1 MNMTSNGKTLNY
13 KVVDLVENYNFYLH
27 PSLNKK
33 VTIFFKTDCT
43 PTAVGHGGMSQYTSA
58 RYCSYHRGAWR

>member
-33 VTIFFKTDCT
+33 VTIFFKQTVHL
-43 PTAVGHGGMSQYTSA
+43 PPWATAV
-58 RYCSYHRGAWR
+58 